1 MTASVSGPWNP
12 TIITAPISSS
22 SVSPPGPSCSV
33 GEADG
38 LGMAEGLGRGRAA
51 VEPEHEMLNATTA
64 RASAMRRKTRLL
76 TPTAGDTIRVAWTSM
91 RLAVVS
97 DIHGN
102 LPALE
107 AVLADLEEV
116 RPDAVVLGGDLALG
130 GPHPVEVVDR
140 LRQLRWPSVL
150 GNGCRRSCAR
160 HSSAWR
166 RRARARCSVRREWGG

>member
-1 MTASVSGPWNP
+1 MTALVSGPWNP

-64 RASAMRRKTRLL
+64 RASAMRRKTRLI
-76 TPTAGDTIRVAWTSM
+76 TPPAGDTTGGAWTAM
-91 RLAVVS
+91 RVAVVS

-102 LPALE
+102 LAGHE
-107 AVLADLEEV
+107 
-116 RPDAVVLGGDLALG
+116 
-130 GPHPVEVVDR
+130 
-140 LRQLRWPSVL
+140 
-150 GNGCRRSCAR
+150 
-160 HSSAWR
+160 
-166 RRARARCSVRREWGG
+166 